1 MSICAGELYIAFV
14 LSSKAHAKLVNVD
27 PLLALKMPGVVDFIS
42 HVDIPGKKVWGTFQD
57 DEVFA
62 ISEVIV

>member
-1 MSICAGELYIAFV
+1 M